1 MRLSPVWMI
10 GIFVAA
16 FSFHGHA
23 QNASAPT
30 SPAREAQMSQAN
42 GMPPRSSPADY
53 ASQAHA
59 GTVTIAAEFAGHS
72 IPRPEDPLSTE
83 DYVVVETAFFAAPGQ
98 HIALSTGDF
107 SLRINGK
114 KTPLP
119 SQAFEYVAATVKDP
133 EWVPPDQPKEK
144 ASKTGLSTGGQS
156 DNGPPPPVHVPIEL
170 RRAMAQY
177 IEKSSLPQ
185 GDRALPVAGLVFFE
199 YRGKTKN
206 IHSLELIYSGAAG
219 KTTLALQP

>member
-1 MRLSPVWMI
+1 MRLSPVWMT

-16 FSFHGHA
+16 FSLHA
-23 QNASAPT
+23 QNTPIPNT
-30 SPAREAQMSQAN
+30 SAREAQINEAK

-53 ASQAHA
+53 PSQAHV

-83 DYVVVETAFFAAPGQ
+83 DYVVIETGFFGAPGQ
-98 HIALSTGDF
+98 HITLSTGDF

-114 KTPLP
+114 KSLLP
-119 SQAFEYVAATVKDP
+119 SKPFEYVAATVKDP
-133 EWVPPDQPKEK
+133 EWIPPDQPKEK
-144 ASKTGLSTGGQS
+144 ASKTGLNTGGQA

-177 IEKSSLPQ
+177 IDKASLPQ
-185 GDRALPVAGLVFFE
+185 GDRALPVAGLLFFE
-199 YRGKTKN
+199 YRSKTKN
-206 IHSLELIYSGAAG
+206 IHSLELIYSGSAG
-219 KTTLALQP
+219 NTTLALQP